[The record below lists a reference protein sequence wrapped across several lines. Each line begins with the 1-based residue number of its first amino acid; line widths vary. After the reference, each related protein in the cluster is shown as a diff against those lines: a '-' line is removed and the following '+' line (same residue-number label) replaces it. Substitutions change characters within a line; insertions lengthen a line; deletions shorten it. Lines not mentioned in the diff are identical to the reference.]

1 MPKYRDPGQVEKM
14 MKVESDIRKIEQ
26 SPSKKKKK
34 TTKPKKTPC
43 GTGSISGSTYK

>member
-26 SPSKKKKK
+26 GGKKKKA
-34 TTKPKKTPC
+34 TKPKKTPC
-43 GTGSISGSTYK
+43 GTGSLSGTTYK

>member
-26 SPSKKKKK
+26 GGKKKKA
-34 TTKPKKTPC
+34 TKPKKSPC
-43 GTGSISGSTYK
+43 GQGSLTGSTYK

>member
-26 SPSKKKKK
+26 SPSKKKKATK
-34 TTKPKKTPC
+34 TKKSPC
-43 GTGSISGSTYK
+43 GTGSLSGTTYK